1 MFDDDE
7 RGFNY
12 SLFGSG
18 DGGVG
23 FQLCMYRTFDAFR
36 SLRQANRED
45 VLHAHFEHLRAK
57 YNSLLEY
64 AQQVER
70 DLAQRDQQL
79 ATTQQELAR
88 VQAAYDYDRDYDHRM
103 MIVRQ
108 NRFRERERER
118 ERERDAERA
127 RAREGDTG
135 SQPT

>member
-1 MFDDDE
+1 MSDFGE
-7 RGFNY
+7 GGFNY

-18 DGGVG
+18 DGGLG
-23 FQLCMYRTFDAFR
+23 FQLSMDRLLDAFAE
-36 SLRQANRED
+36 SRQVTREG
-45 VLHAHFEHLRAK
+45 VLIAQLNHLRAK

-79 ATTQQELAR
+79 ATTQQELAQ
-88 VQAAYDYDRDYDHRM
+88 VQAAYDYDREEARRM

-108 NRFRERERER
+108 NRLRER